1 MKGLFS
7 ILALAVAA
15 TEACLTI
22 SGSCQSGSIDPYV
35 SINANDNNQ
44 ASGHTSCSN
53 FAHCDMQISGAV
65 NSAWV
70 ENCQYLHWNTGHGNY
85 VVDMHPS
92 TTTTFP
98 SAMDSGLETQ
108 EVDGSFNVAVK
119 DRYTP
124 A

>member
-1 MKGLFS
+1 MKGLLS

-70 ENCQYLHWNTGHGNY
+70 ENCQYLHWNTGHG
-85 VVDMHPS
+85 V
-92 TTTTFP
+92 P
-98 SAMDSGLETQ
+98 SAMNSAIKIQDT
-108 EVDGSFNVAVK
+108 DGTFNVTVK
-119 DRYTP
+119 DRFTP

>member
-1 MKGLFS
+1 MNSLLLS
-7 ILALAVAA
+7 ILALAIPAA
-15 TEACLTI
+15 KACLTI

-85 VVDMHPS
+85 VIDMHPS
-92 TTTTFP
+92 TTTTCTRTCGATGACCDF
-98 SAMDSGLETQ
+98 ETQ
-108 EVDGSFNVAVK
+108 YLVDTRAFC
-119 DRYTP
+119 
-124 A
+124 